1 MIRFFLGGAIVKS
14 FEILFYCKIFIFIH
28 QHSLP
33 ISPLYFCILALTR
46 HVGVCAGA
54 RVCVCMYMATSTM
67 DICGTPIFLPSG
79 SL

>member
-1 MIRFFLGGAIVKS
+1 MIRFFFGGGIVKS

-46 HVGVCAGA
+46 HVGVCAGT
-54 RVCVCMYMATSTM
+54 RVYMYMATSTM